1 MNPAELVL
9 RIAPGALDEW
19 VSTQRWFASKAR
31 DLVRVEVLEAVPLPG
46 SGSPAEPALVVAVV
60 EAVFH
65 AGTHERY
72 QLPLALRPAAGADA
86 AATLTVVD
94 GFAVVDAVG
103 DPYAGSALGHL
114 VVEGGVADAPAGSAQ
129 VSFHH
134 HASVELP
141 PVDEVRALAAEQS
154 NSSIVYDET
163 LILKCYRRLEPGESP
178 ELEML
183 RFLSDKGFDHVPEL
197 VGWYEYRG
205 AAMDATLGVAQRFVR
220 GGRDGWELTLEQLAV
235 APTPL
240 IGDLADLGRVLGE
253 LHTTL
258 GSDDQDPDFAPED
271 KPGEMLDL
279 AIATVDEEIREVFE
293 SFPEDDERFTPIEG
307 RGADLRELLSAVHH
321 LGNIGAAI
329 RVHGDMHLGQG
340 LLGADGRWMLLDFE
354 GEPARSL
361 RERRRKR
368 SPLRDVA
375 SLLGSVSYA
384 AAAAQ
389 LRGVAV
395 PPAWETA
402 ARGAVLGAYL
412 EHVDRALLPAGDDAV
427 AALLSLFELE
437 KAVYELRYEMNNRPD
452 WVVIP
457 VAGIARLLEAEQA

>member
-1 MNPAELVL
+1 VQSADLVL
-9 RIAPGALDEW
+9 RIEPGALDEW
-19 VSTQRWFASKAR
+19 VSSRRWFGAKAR
-31 DLVRVEVLEAVPLPG
+31 DLVRVEVLEAVPLPAAG
-46 SGSPAEPALVVAVV
+46 PALVIAVV
-60 EAVFH
+60 EAVFL

-72 QLPLALRPAAGADA
+72 QLPLALRPVAEVDPAEVLA
-86 AATLTVVD
+86 VVD
-94 GFAVVDAVG
+94 GFAAVDAVN

-114 VVEGGVADAPAGSAQ
+114 VVEGGAVDAHGGKAQ
-129 VSFHH
+129 VSFHQ
-134 HASVELP
+134 HANVVLP
-141 PVDEVRALAAEQS
+141 PVDEVRALGAEQS

-163 LILKCYRRLEPGESP
+163 LILKCYRRLEPGENP

-183 RFLSDKGFDHVPEL
+183 RFLSDKGFEHIPEL

-205 AAMDATLGVAQRFVR
+205 EVMDATLGVAQRFVR
-220 GGRDGWELTLEQLAV
+220 GGRDGWELALEQLAV
-235 APTPL
+235 APGPL

-271 KPGEMLDL
+271 KHGDMLDL

-293 SFPEDDERFTPIEG
+293 SFPEDDERFAPIEG
-307 RGADLRELLSAVHH
+307 RGAELRELLGTVHR

-340 LLGADGRWMLLDFE
+340 LLAADGRWKLLDFE
-354 GEPARSL
+354 GEPLRSL

-375 SLLGSVSYA
+375 SLLASVSYA
-384 AAAAQ
+384 AAAAG
-389 LRGVAV
+389 LRGLAV
-395 PPAWETA
+395 PPDWEAA
-402 ARGAVLGAYL
+402 ARAAVFGAYL

-437 KAVYELRYEMNNRPD
+437 KTVYELRYELNNRPD
-452 WVVIP
+452 WVAIP
-457 VAGIARLLEAEQA
+457 VAGIARLLEAAPA